1 MCTSPILKLPD
12 FEKPF
17 VIETDGSN
25 GEIGA
30 VLQQNSHPIAY
41 LSRALSTRNLG
52 LSVYEKELM
61 ALVLAVTKWKHYLMG
76 HHFIIKSDHQSL
88 KFLVEQKLITPLVA

>member
-1 MCTSPILKLPD
+1 MCTSPVLKLPD

-17 VIETDGSN
+17 VIETDASN

-30 VLQQNSHPIAY
+30 VLQQDSHPITY

-52 LSVYEKELM
+52 LSIYEKELM
-61 ALVLAVTKWKHYLMG
+61 ALVLAVTK
-76 HHFIIKSDHQSL
+76 
-88 KFLVEQKLITPLVA
+88 